1 MANKHLVIFYGR
13 TGSTLVQNHVSKHKC
28 LPEFKFNE
36 YDLPSSEIHSDEHLM
51 YYHSLNKLNE
61 SEVSDWCMKYH
72 VMSGMTTLGTDPM
85 TDGTYNIKL
94 TGSDIFF
101 KGVGVTDLHFS
112 FRIDMIDTILSYIIA
127 DNSNTWV
134 MTNGKVGTHIRR
146 EYDRNY
152 LLRIFHAQIKNYQ
165 AYNEY
170 VKRYSQEYNC
180 SFYPYETIQDIIDID
195 NDTKGMVKQL
205 TKEQKIDLVINYDDV
220 LSIAHELS
228 WFHGEINAKTGVLE
242 T

>member
-1 MANKHLVIFYGR
+1 MATKHLVIFYGR
-13 TGSTLVQNHVSKHKC
+13 TGSTLVQNHVSAHKC
-28 LPEFKFNE
+28 LPEFKFNN
-36 YDLPSSEIHSDEHLM
+36 YGLTSTEIHNDEHLM

-61 SEVSDWCMKYH
+61 SGVSDWCMKYH
-72 VMSGMTTLGTDPM
+72 VTSGMTTLGTDPM
-85 TDGTYNIKL
+85 ADGKYNVKL

-127 DNSNTWV
+127 DSSNTWV
-134 MTNGKVGTHIRR
+134 MTNGKVGTHVKRA
-146 EYDRNY
+146 YDRDY
-152 LLRIFHAQIKNYQ
+152 LLRVFHNYSKNYQ

-180 SFYPYETIQDIIDID
+180 TFYPYETLRDIIDID
-195 NDTKGMVKQL
+195 NDSTGMVKQL
-205 TKEQKIDLVINYDDV
+205 TKEQKIDLVSNYDEV
-220 LSIAHELS
+220 LSIARDFAWYHS
-228 WFHGEINAKTGVLE
+228 KINEKTGVLE